1 MPASLEITAAEFL
14 QGSKSCKLYLPKP
27 LLKSRN
33 SHLLF
38 GSTHRKRNSSVRV
51 CSQGVRRNASDKIRA
66 VVSVDS
72 QQLGS
77 VDDFEAEKVIHF
89 FRTPL
94 IQDRAMD
101 ELLKSVQTKISDK
114 IVGLKTEQFI
124 GSKFN
129 SVGEELHLAIETI
142 GHGALKENHWL
153 NVGAYLKESGVVVEL
168 RLPIDQNHSDLKGG
182 SFCEYGEAVLK
193 HLENKSESDP
203 TLQKTR
209 VNYEGIRVSGYGGWF
224 LLRLFRNPVLPL
236 NIGVNY
242 KS

>member
-1 MPASLEITAAEFL
+1 MLTMELVGKVLPLGDVTSGGQFLEPDGLFSNHIPNPDDKVAMKAITQVVL
-14 QGSKSCKLYLPKP
+14 
-27 LLKSRN
+27 
-33 SHLLF
+33 
-38 GSTHRKRNSSVRV
+38 
-51 CSQGVRRNASDKIRA
+51 DKKA
-66 VVSVDS
+66 D
-72 QQLGS
+72 LGIIF
-77 VDDFEAEKVIHF
+77 DTD
-89 FRTPL
+89 
-94 IQDRAMD
+94 
-101 ELLKSVQTKISDK
+101 
-114 IVGLKTEQFI
+114 
-124 GSKFN
+124 N

-142 GHGALKENHWL
+142 GHGELKENHWL
-153 NVGAYLKESGVVVEL
+153 NVGAYLMESGVVVEL

-224 LLRLFRNPVLPL
+224 LLRLLLRNPVLPL

>member
-1 MPASLEITAAEFL
+1 MD
-14 QGSKSCKLYLPKP
+14 SCVLFDCWSFQILTWGKHYRFKRGY
-27 LLKSRN
+27 KN
-33 SHLLF
+33 VIDEAIHL
-38 GSTHRKRNSSVRV
+38 
-51 CSQGVRRNASDKIRA
+51 
-66 VVSVDS
+66 
-72 QQLGS
+72 
-77 VDDFEAEKVIHF
+77 
-89 FRTPL
+89 
-94 IQDRAMD
+94 
-101 ELLKSVQTKISDK
+101 
-114 IVGLKTEQFI
+114 
-124 GSKFN
+124 N

-153 NVGAYLKESGVVVEL
+153 NVGAYLKVGQPSGINILTDLVDELQESGVVVEL